1 MNFIG
6 IELYLS
12 TAIKP
17 KNRMWKI
24 QDKLKTNNKM
34 EYLNTNISVIILTIN
49 SLNNPNNK
57 DFQTE

>member
-6 IELYLS
+6 IELYLN

-34 EYLNTNISVIILTIN
+34 EYLNTNTSVIILTIN

>member
-6 IELYLS
+6 IELYLNK
-12 TAIKP
+12 AIKP

-34 EYLNTNISVIILTIN
+34 EYLNTNTSVIILTIN